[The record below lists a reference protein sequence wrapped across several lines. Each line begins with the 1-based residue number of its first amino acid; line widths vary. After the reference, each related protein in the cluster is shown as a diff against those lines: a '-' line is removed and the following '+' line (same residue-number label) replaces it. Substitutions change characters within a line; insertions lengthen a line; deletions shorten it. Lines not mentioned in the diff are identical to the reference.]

1 MAATAD
7 MIVELEK
14 ATPGAE
20 QPQEDQQG
28 SECSCTN
35 SWRNWFNLCALIV
48 NTVITYTSLTG
59 VFGKTN
65 TELSTKY
72 QTLVTPA
79 GWAFSIWGPIFI
91 WETIFVVA
99 QFFPRFRRSE
109 VVLRMSPWWWAL
121 CGFQCCWTFAFA
133 QDQVTLALIFML
145 LILSSLLG
153 VAWSTD
159 GLNLSIAEYL
169 LLRAP
174 LSLQLGW
181 IICAAAVNINVQAD
195 ALKASQS
202 TLLAVAV
209 LTYAAVVSSSV
220 AFALVPCSPDPVVS
234 LVAAWAF
241 MGIYSE
247 LGNPEGLKDPE
258 RFNPSVWDDV
268 VLDGM
273 RSAALLVSI
282 ATLTTAVLA
291 MILRALRAQKRTVL
305 LREI

>member
-1 MAATAD
+1 MGTD

-20 QPQEDQQG
+20 QPQEDQRG
-28 SECSCTN
+28 SDCSCTN
-35 SWRNWFNLCALIV
+35 SWKNWFNLCALIV

-59 VFGKTN
+59 AFGKTN
-65 TELSTKY
+65 TELSNKY

-202 TLLAVAV
+202 SLLAVAI
-209 LTYAAVVSSSV
+209 LTYAAVVSSR
-220 AFALVPCSPDPVVS
+220 S
-234 LVAAWAF
+234 LSRSSLAVLTQWCRWLLLGLSWASTASWAILR
-241 MGIYSE
+241 GS
-247 LGNPEGLKDPE
+247 
-258 RFNPSVWDDV
+258 RTQS
-268 VLDGM
+268 
-273 RSAALLVSI
+273 VSI
-282 ATLTTAVLA
+282 PVFGMTSCSMVSEVLRC
-291 MILRALRAQKRTVL
+291 LSALRRSRPQL
-305 LREI
+305 LL